1 MATEITIHKILDFW
15 FKTPMSD
22 HWFSSTP
29 AIDASI
35 KQQYETCWESARA
48 GAYNDWM
55 LSPNA
60 ANGCLALCILLD
72 QFPLNMFRGK
82 AKSFSTEQQAVTISK
97 YAINKQLDQEISSKR
112 VSFLY
117 MPLMHSENLDD
128 QDLAVK
134 SFAGRG
140 LDNNLR
146 FAKHHRDIIRQFGRF
161 PHRNESLGRNSTAEE
176 IAYLNSDNAFKG

>member
-1 MATEITIHKILDFW
+1 MATEKAIHKILDFW
-15 FKTPMSD
+15 YEKPMSD
-22 HWFSSTP
+22 HWFSSTS
-29 AIDASI
+29 AIDAEI
-35 KQQYETCWESARA
+35 KQDYEALWESAKA
-48 GAYNDWM
+48 GELNDWM
-55 LSPNA
+55 LSPHA

-97 YAINKQLDQEISSKR
+97 YAINKGLDQEISTQR

-134 SFAGRG
+134 SFAVRG
-140 LDNNLR
+140 LGHNLR

-161 PHRNESLGRNSTAEE
+161 PHRNESLGRDSTDAE
-176 IAYLNSDNAFKG
+176 IAYLNSDKAFKG